1 MNLDCLGSDNA
12 ERSYQRRL
20 IALPI
25 VPNYLKEQ
33 LGQLNTL
40 QTVVLIKPH

>member
-1 MNLDCLGSDNA
+1 MANRFKSVCQTACPGSDNA

-25 VPNYLKEQ
+25 VPNYFKE
-33 LGQLNTL
+33 LSDN
-40 QTVVLIKPH
+40 